1 MTIRKDIGLL
11 LLSLALLGCQSQD
24 SQHAQGTSDI
34 EEGLDAE
41 DFVLG
46 ADVGSNIDKS
56 GGMIAVDDLPEE
68 YRDLL
73 EAWKLGGFVWEVKR
87 SEALSDPALTAF
99 LIDNLLVL
107 LFEDFS
113 STQSSAYQNG
123 RNVPVAKQAT
133 IERTLKELV
142 LCGKPAAEAL
152 AETLAYSGDVF
163 ASLSTEMLMEFGREA
178 APPVA
183 ALLDR
188 DKAAIRL
195 RAATALGRLPSAGR
209 NEVTVLARLKTAA
222 TEDSSDL
229 VRVRA
234 TSSLGERGLWAQV
247 GRSSGSVDLE
257 PYRKALEECLL
268 NPSEGVR
275 SASASGLSTLGDQSA
290 IPALIAAATT
300 AGKAD
305 RMGELR
311 AHASSLKSLSGED
324 FGWDMNEWR
333 AWWRD
338 AK

>member
-133 IERTLKELV
+133 IERTLK
-142 LCGKPAAEAL
+142 
-152 AETLAYSGDVF
+152 
-163 ASLSTEMLMEFGREA
+163 
-178 APPVA
+178 
-183 ALLDR
+183 
-188 DKAAIRL
+188 
-195 RAATALGRLPSAGR
+195 
-209 NEVTVLARLKTAA
+209 
-222 TEDSSDL
+222 
-229 VRVRA
+229 
-234 TSSLGERGLWAQV
+234 
-247 GRSSGSVDLE
+247 
-257 PYRKALEECLL
+257 
-268 NPSEGVR
+268 
-275 SASASGLSTLGDQSA
+275 
-290 IPALIAAATT
+290 
-300 AGKAD
+300 
-305 RMGELR
+305 
-311 AHASSLKSLSGED
+311 
-324 FGWDMNEWR
+324 
-333 AWWRD
+333 
-338 AK
+338 